1 MAQDEL
7 PLADTLALG
16 RLAYLRQRSLGS
28 RRYRAADQVWFGV
41 TPRYL
46 HWSRPSVFDPHLDS
60 VRRSLLTFERLAKR
74 RDPGVAEAWQAVLA
88 AVDGLLAEG
97 RQRAGHRIRP
107 RRI

>member
-16 RLAYLRQRSLGS
+16 QLAYLRQRSLGS
-28 RRYRAADQVWFGV
+28 RRYRAVGQVWLGV

-46 HWSRPSVFDPHLDS
+46 HWSRPSVFDSHLDS
-60 VRRSLLTFERLAKR
+60 VRRSLVAYERLAKR
-74 RDPGVAEAWQAVLA
+74 RDQGVAEAWQEVLV
-88 AVDGLLAEG
+88 AVDELLAEG